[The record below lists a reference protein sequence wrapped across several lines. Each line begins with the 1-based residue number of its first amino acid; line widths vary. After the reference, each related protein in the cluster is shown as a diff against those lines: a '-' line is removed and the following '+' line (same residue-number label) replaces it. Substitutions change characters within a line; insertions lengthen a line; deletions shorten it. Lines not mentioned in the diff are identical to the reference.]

1 MSEMKELK
9 KQWKN
14 HEFAKCYL
22 FYGTETYLVKDYETA
37 LTKALLPPGAETM
50 NYDIFEEKRATAAAV
65 MDAAETLPFLNDKRL
80 VVVKNSGFFRKD
92 GRKEESER
100 LKAFLADLPESVCL
114 LFLEEKAEKS
124 NGLYK
129 SVVKFGQAVEF
140 KRPTE
145 RELSVWIRKTC
156 KDGGVTIAD
165 SVTAL
170 FLQTV
175 DQDMENIVRELQKL
189 IAYKGGQGEI
199 QAEDV
204 RAVCT
209 VSLEAK
215 VFDLVRAVAE
225 KKPEKALQIYRD
237 LLMLRESPY
246 MVLSLIARQF
256 RMILQSM
263 LLSQSGMTNDGI
275 AAKLELR
282 DFAVR
287 GYLQQSRRFSPEGWE
302 RALKDCL
309 ETDLAIK
316 SGRMG
321 EEEAVEFLILR
332 YSRDGLE
339 RPVNAFAPA
348 R

>member
-1 MSEMKELK
+1 MSEIKELK

-22 FYGTETYLVKDYETA
+22 FYGTETYLLKDYENT

-50 NYDIFEEKRATAAAV
+50 NYDIFEEKRATAAAI
-65 MDAAETLPFLNDKRL
+65 MDAAETLPFLNDRRL
-80 VVVKNSGFFRKD
+80 VTVRNSGFFQKGGRKD
-92 GRKEESER
+92 EADHLRE
-100 LKAFLADLPESVCL
+100 FLSDLPDNVCL
-114 LFLEEKAEKS
+114 LFVEEKAEKS

-129 SVVKFGQAVEF
+129 SVVKYGQTVEF

-145 RELSVWIRKTC
+145 KELSVWVRKTC
-156 KDGGVTIAD
+156 RENGIAVSD

-175 DQDMENIVRELQKL
+175 DQDMENIERELQKL
-189 IAYKGGQGEI
+189 IAYKGSQGDV
-199 QAEDV
+199 QPEDI

-225 KKPEKALQIYRD
+225 KKAEKALQIYHD
-237 LLMLRESPY
+237 LILLKESPY
-246 MVLSLIARQF
+246 MVLSLISRQF

-263 LLSQSGMTNDGI
+263 LLSQAGMTNSAI
-275 AAKLELR
+275 AARLELR
-282 DFAVR
+282 DFAVKA
-287 GYLQQSRRFSPEGWE
+287 YLQQSRRFSPEGWK

-316 SGRMG
+316 SGKMG
-321 EEEAVEFLILR
+321 EEAAVELLILR
-332 YSRDGLE
+332 YSRE
-339 RPVNAFAPA
+339 
-348 R
+348 